1 MKHLISVLFFST
13 LLSACTNVADYRP
26 IGSPPPAEQAEL
38 ITDEVN

>member
-1 MKHLISVLFFST
+1 MKLFFSMLLLST

-38 ITDEVN
+38 ITNEAS